1 MSNKTDIVFFH
12 IGKQEY
18 VLHTIKQVKS
28 SNPNATIHF
37 IGDNVYPAVLEE
49 VEFYPYEDLVCDQA
63 FNFLKWFENY
73 STNDHD
79 FEKICILRWFCIR
92 NLWREKEFK
101 SVFYADCDIM
111 IYCDLNE
118 ESEKFKEYLF
128 SIAAS
133 TSAHST
139 FINTIDVLDDFCNLV
154 EVFYCSPTHPLKIA
168 GKQHNIA
175 LYKQN
180 TVNEYSTRRKHE
192 LAGGVSDMKFWG
204 KMKLL
209 YPAGAVGEM
218 CEVRGDPFFVN
229 GNITM
234 SAPDTYTQTEISLPL
249 DSLNREGVL
258 VHAVY
263 FTADEP
269 ERIVNSVSTVTCQL
283 TATSKT
289 ALVGAND
296 ANLIGRKQTYI
307 TGGAAEFSG
316 PHVVDLI
323 GDQAPYSTDDNLMI
337 IATDNVFFAL
347 NSVAQVAVKSGQF
360 RMVCSRIK
368 LSADAYAA
376 LVTNELSS

>member
-1 MSNKTDIVFFH
+1 MSKETGIVFFH
-12 IGKQEY
+12 IGNQEY
-18 VLHTIKQVKS
+18 VTHVVKQVKQ
-28 SNPNATIHF
+28 SNPNSTIHF
-37 IGDNVYPAVLEE
+37 IGDKLHDDVLKE
-49 VEFYPYEDLVCDQA
+49 VEFHHYEDLVCDQA

-92 NLWREKEFK
+92 NLWRQKEFK

-218 CEVRGDPFFVN
+218 CEVRGGSTFDHTISECDGYEMTN
-229 GNITM
+229 GIKKLTLQNDFPVCYNRITNK
-234 SAPDTYTQTEISLPL
+234 Q
-249 DSLNREGVL
+249 VK
-258 VHAVY
+258 
-263 FTADEP
+263 F
-269 ERIVNSVSTVTCQL
+269 NSVHFQGYNMK
-283 TATSKT
+283 A
-289 ALVGAND
+289 
-296 ANLIGRKQTYI
+296 LIGNYKTY
-307 TGGAAEFSG
+307 E
-316 PHVVDLI
+316 
-323 GDQAPYSTDDNLMI
+323 
-337 IATDNVFFAL
+337 
-347 NSVAQVAVKSGQF
+347 
-360 RMVCSRIK
+360 
-368 LSADAYAA
+368 
-376 LVTNELSS
+376 